1 MEERGGEG
9 GSVRVKGD
17 RYRYPFIAEFFL
29 IFNRIL
35 YDRSDY
41 VSWINFFFIC
51 IVKFYFDIFFDRNV
65 IFRNDVINDEWQG
78 RNRRS
83 DVYFSRYV
91 RGKEVYVLGLNESRE
106 GESRRKDLWNGLFS
120 PSDPP
125 PLNAASLATGKKK
138 KRGCHPSCRPRSKK
152 LSNNPNASLP
162 CPFLFLFPRY
172 IIRLKINIGN
182 RSFPK
187 IINHARR
194 CAPWTHRE
202 LSAWKPPLSACEG
215 EESTARK
222 SRLKFHSS
230 IKLYRGHR

>member
-1 MEERGGEG
+1 MTGEESKERCLFFEIRSRQ
-9 GSVRVKGD
+9 GSVCFRVK
-17 RYRYPFIAEFFL
+17 R
-29 IFNRIL
+29 
-35 YDRSDY
+35 
-41 VSWINFFFIC
+41 V
-51 IVKFYFDIFFDRNV
+51 
-65 IFRNDVINDEWQG
+65 QG
-78 RNRRS
+78 RWIETQRP
-83 DVYFSRYV
+83 V
-91 RGKEVYVLGLNESRE
+91 K
-106 GESRRKDLWNGLFS
+106 WPLF
-120 PSDPP
+120 PEWP
-125 PLNAASLATGKKK
+125 AATECSLPCHRKKK

>member
-41 VSWINFFFIC
+41 VSWINFFFSIM
-51 IVKFYFDIFFDRNV
+51 KFYFDIFFDRDV

-138 KRGCHPSCRPRSKK
+138 KAR
-152 LSNNPNASLP
+152 LP
-162 CPFLFLFPRY
+162 PFLSTPFK
-172 IIRLKINIGN
+172 KIV
-182 RSFPK
+182 
-187 IINHARR
+187 
-194 CAPWTHRE
+194 
-202 LSAWKPPLSACEG
+202 
-215 EESTARK
+215 
-222 SRLKFHSS
+222 
-230 IKLYRGHR
+230 